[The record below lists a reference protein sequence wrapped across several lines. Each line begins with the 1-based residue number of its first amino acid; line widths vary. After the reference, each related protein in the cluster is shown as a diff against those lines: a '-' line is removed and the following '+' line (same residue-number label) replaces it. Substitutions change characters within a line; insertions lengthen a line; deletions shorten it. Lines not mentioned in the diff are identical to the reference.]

1 MEEKI
6 ENTIE
11 LPEQLAEY
19 GEVKMDRTSVMKIV
33 GDLFDFRMNVNL
45 ISNVL
50 DIPGK
55 KDLKGGGWVGGWFC
69 MNKSQISHTVT
80 NTIVFCLHRTLLGRT
95 RTSRTLQCHQR

>member
-11 LPEQLAEY
+11 LPEQLAVY

-55 KDLKGGGWVGGWFC
+55 MELGGRKGE
-69 MNKSQISHTVT
+69 
-80 NTIVFCLHRTLLGRT
+80 R
-95 RTSRTLQCHQR
+95 